1 MQVIY
6 TSELPPDEFTSAIFL
21 AGPTPR
27 SMEVP
32 SWRPEC
38 LKLLEERG
46 YDGVVFVPEPRDG
59 EKFKDY
65 DNQVD
70 WESMGLKMADAILF
84 WVPRDL
90 DTMPAFTT
98 NVEWGIWLDSGKVV
112 FGAPTSS
119 PKNTYLR
126 YHADQRSIPNH
137 DSLADTVDAALALVG
152 AGSSRSGG
160 ERDIPLFIWNRS
172 EFQDW
177 YAVKKR
183 AGHRL
188 DGAELVW
195 HFRSRPDRPLFLWV
209 LKVVLWIPEEERYKA
224 GEFLV
229 TRMDASAV
237 LAWRKDLDIM
247 KSEIVLV
254 REFRSAAA
262 AGDGYVWELPG
273 GSSFDET
280 DPLTQAA
287 EELGEETGVSLAADR
302 FRARDSRQSFATL
315 MTHKVHLF
323 EVELSSEE
331 IQLFKD
337 RAGIVFGEHAS
348 ERCTVHVL
356 TLRELLNHSSLD
368 WSQIGMVLNCVVD
381 SVNE

>member
-27 SMEVP
+27 SMDVV

-65 DNQVD
+65 DDQVD

-98 NVEWGIWLDSGKVV
+98 NVEWGMWLDSGKVV
-112 FGAPTSS
+112 FGAPNSS

-160 ERDIPLFIWNRS
+160 ERDVPLFIWNRS

-177 YAVKKR
+177 YAVQKR
-183 AGHRL
+183 VGHRL

-209 LKVVLWIPEEERYKA
+209 LKVILWIPEEDRYKA

-237 LAWRKDLDIM
+237 LAWRKDSDIM
-247 KSEIVLV
+247 SSEIVLV

-280 DPLTQAA
+280 DPLNQAS
-287 EELGEETGVSLAADR
+287 EELDEETGVSLTADR
-302 FRARDSRQSFATL
+302 FRARGSRQSFATL
-315 MTHKVHLF
+315 MTHKVHLY

-348 ERCTVHVL
+348 ERCTVQVL
-356 TLRELLNHSSLD
+356 TLKELLNHPSLD
-368 WSQIGMVLNCVVD
+368 WSQMGMVLNCIVD
-381 SVNE
+381 SAKE